1 MLHNVNFYL
10 ASNSSKALV
19 WLLVLSQIKGT
30 RFRKYASGG
39 PCHEK
44 RTVIAY
50 VDIGGPDSPRNLLC
64 SPTYGPRQSKM
75 CLRACAKCVDS
86 HYPAHAQS
94 LIRAFVF
101 HWNILY
107 CPMILFAGSEEPDQT
122 AWMRSLIWALLS
134 AYARRHIFALRSNVS
149 IWGQRRP
156 RSDCAHAQ
164 ARVDMGPLPAYAIW
178 PQCSVITCKVSRLVL

>member
-19 WLLVLSQIKGT
+19 WLLVLSQIKDT

-50 VDIGGPDSPRNLLC
+50 VDIGGPGSLHNLLC
-64 SPTYGPRQSKM
+64 SPTYEPRQAKK

-101 HWNILY
+101 H
-107 CPMILFAGSEEPDQT
+107 
-122 AWMRSLIWALLS
+122 
-134 AYARRHIFALRSNVS
+134 
-149 IWGQRRP
+149 
-156 RSDCAHAQ
+156 
-164 ARVDMGPLPAYAIW
+164 
-178 PQCSVITCKVSRLVL
+178 